1 MSEKELSITQVR
13 SLIGSKKDQRRT
25 VRSLGLRRIRHTVV
39 QPDRPEIRG
48 MIAKVS
54 HLVDV
59 RELSAEVEKHGGN
72 SGFES

>member
-25 VRSLGLRRIRHTVV
+25 MRSLGLRRIRHTVV

-48 MIAKVS
+48 MIAKIS
-54 HLVDV
+54 HLVEV
-59 RELSAEVEKHGGN
+59 RELDGDAG
-72 SGFES
+72 